1 MSEPAERLPS
11 LAGVAERLLKLL
23 DTGSHL
29 HPATASN
36 IRAALDE
43 LMAYERGRRQVML
56 EAVRDDVA
64 ALDISKVP
72 GGRTYKAMALRL
84 AEVIDKR
91 GDDDG
96 PSTTAKLADQLTK
109 VMGALTRKG
118 GVDDDGFDDFQ
129 DGISTPVR

>member
-1 MSEPAERLPS
+1 MSEPERAPS
-11 LAGVAERLLKLL
+11 LADVAAKLIAAQE
-23 DTGSHL
+23 TGL
-29 HPATASN
+29 HPTLVMDRVREAHETLAWY
-36 IRAALDE
+36 E
-43 LMAYERGRRQVML
+43 LARRRLML
-56 EAVRDDVA
+56 EAVRADLD

-72 GGRTYKAMALRL
+72 GGRTYRAMALRL

-118 GVDDDGFDDFQ
+118 GMDDDGFEDFQ